1 MLRIR
6 LTRVGRKN
14 LPHYRIVVAEHTE
27 PVKGKFIE
35 ILGNYNPL
43 TKATVLDGKKALEW
57 MNKGA
62 KPSNMVAKILK
73 RQGLKHKSIVIEEFH
88 KKPKAEAKKTET
100 AKPAS
105 KPAETQEKPAETKPV
120 PTPRQDEGTES
131 RPEPVSPDQGGSV
144 GKEKAEQPIA
154 ETPEKKEEKPAEQT
168 TKEDSNENKSDVSSQ
183 GQPTA

>member
-43 TKATVLDGKKALEW
+43 TKATVLDSKKALDW

-62 KPSNMVAKILK
+62 KPSNMVAKIFK
-73 RQGLKHKSIVIEEFH
+73 KQGLKHKSIVIEEFH
-88 KKPKAEAKKTET
+88 KKPKTEAKKAEP
-100 AKPAS
+100 AKPVEKA
-105 KPAETQEKPAETKPV
+105 PVEAEKPAETPSETKEAVEAPAKP
-120 PTPRQDEGTES
+120 S
-131 RPEPVSPDQGGSV
+131 
-144 GKEKAEQPIA
+144 
-154 ETPEKKEEKPAEQT
+154 ETNPEEKIE
-168 TKEDSNENKSDVSSQ
+168 EDNKDNKSDVSSQ

>member
-35 ILGNYNPL
+35 ILGNYSPL
-43 TKATVLDGKKALEW
+43 TKATVLDKDKALAW

-73 RQGLKHKSIVIEEFH
+73 RQGLKHKSIVIEEYH
-88 KKPKAEAKKTET
+88 KKPKNEVKKTET
-100 AKPAS
+100 PKIAEAPTPENKPTETPVDVAKPVETE
-105 KPAETQEKPAETKPV
+105 KPSEMPMEKAAKIEKPTVTEKPAE
-120 PTPRQDEGTES
+120 
-131 RPEPVSPDQGGSV
+131 
-144 GKEKAEQPIA
+144 PI
-154 ETPEKKEEKPAEQT
+154 KKETQENNK
-168 TKEDSNENKSDVSSQ
+168 DNKSDVSSQ